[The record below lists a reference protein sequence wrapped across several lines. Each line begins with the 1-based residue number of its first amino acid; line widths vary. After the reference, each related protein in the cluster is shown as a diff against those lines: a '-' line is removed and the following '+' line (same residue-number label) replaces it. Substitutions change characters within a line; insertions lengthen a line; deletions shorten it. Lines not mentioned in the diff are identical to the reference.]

1 MDHRHAPK
9 LIAFHLNRTTIIECL
24 KYAVTGSLPPGKNA
38 GQAFVHY
45 PKCLSQSEVKTRI
58 KLELVDGADKSMVV
72 ERRMVLTQMK
82 STLSFSAVNG
92 QLRTMSGENIVSMNH
107 KGSEIDQQ
115 VRLFLG
121 VSKPILEHVVFCHQE
136 DSNWPLMDRAVLKK
150 QFDAIIDSI

>member
-1 MDHRHAPK
+1 MASISPWLWSDGW
-9 LIAFHLNRTTIIECL
+9 C
-24 KYAVTGSLPPGKNA
+24 SL
-38 GQAFVHY
+38 
-45 PKCLSQSEVKTRI
+45 S
-58 KLELVDGADKSMVV
+58 
-72 ERRMVLTQMK
+72 QMK